1 MLLEK
6 LKYLFK
12 FDSLIYA
19 IFYTIGYIDTSGNIV
34 LQNDNMD
41 TAYTFLNF
49 VRLQLM
55 IMLIGKKRTKIISI
69 INSFFLLN
77 KRSRNIFFKI
87 FVRNIFRETLLYVC
101 KLLLI
106 FNQTNLHDWMSKAN
120 INKIIIEKQDLEYF
134 PPFYLY

>member
-1 MLLEK
+1 MFHLLKEIVNFLIIKFQRKINFKTKMLLEK
-6 LKYLFK
+6 LEHLFK

-19 IFYTIGYIDTSGNIV
+19 IFYTIGYTDTFGNIA

-41 TAYTFLNF
+41 TAYILLTF

-77 KRSRNIFFKI
+77 KKSRNIFFKI

-106 FNQTNLHDWMSKAN
+106 FN
-120 INKIIIEKQDLEYF
+120 
-134 PPFYLY
+134 

>member
-120 INKIIIEKQDLEYF
+120 INKIIIE
-134 PPFYLY
+134 

>member
-55 IMLIGKKRTKIISI
+55 IMLIGKKRTKIIS
-69 INSFFLLN
+69 SDVT
-77 KRSRNIFFKI
+77 KTKI
-87 FVRNIFRETLLYVC
+87 SY
-101 KLLLI
+101 
-106 FNQTNLHDWMSKAN
+106 
-120 INKIIIEKQDLEYF
+120 
-134 PPFYLY
+134 